1 MDTTTPGRVVPVPP
15 SLPAPVDHA
24 GQPSAPPGR
33 WCPYC
38 GADLSNVPER
48 EGRAEDEALFAATG
62 RRLKVALAVGFVL
75 VWLAVSLY
83 DWLSEPS
90 TLEVPGWFSA
100 LGGLML
106 FYLLG
111 VDPIGL
117 WRRRR

>member
-1 MDTTTPGRVVPVPP
+1 MSDGRDPPALPGPP
-15 SLPAPVDHA
+15 DHA
-24 GQPSAPPGR
+24 GQPSAPDGR

-38 GADLSNVPER
+38 GADLANVPER
-48 EGRAEDEALFAATG
+48 QGRAEDEALFAATG

>member
-1 MDTTTPGRVVPVPP
+1 MGSEMCIRDR
-15 SLPAPVDHA
+15 
-24 GQPSAPPGR
+24 
-33 WCPYC
+33 CPYC
-38 GADLSNVPER
+38 GADLSDVPER
-48 EGRAEDEALFAATG
+48 QDHPEEALFAATG

-75 VWLAVSLY
+75 VWLVVSLY

-117 WRRRR
+117 WRRRH